1 VAGGNIPRPSGR
13 RQVLL
18 AQERIGA
25 EAMRKVIL
33 KARNR
38 MERKIVAA
46 VRDQR
51 FASAATLRDTLYS
64 DLRKEYIRFGGE
76 LDDFTSSR
84 VSATAKEWRRMAID
98 DLPPGQYNQRWK
110 QFSRKYVDDM
120 TRIVSPKT
128 GKHIAAVNGRLG
140 GMLEQD
146 IRTLRK
152 AVIDVNR
159 QAALTGM
166 TAREI
171 QKEVMG
177 TVLAKSNT
185 WAFIDQSGRKWKAG
199 NYFNMQNRTLHATV
213 ARETTVNVMN
223 EAGVD
228 LAIIEGGVVGDS
240 HPGCVAWAGRIVSV
254 SGTSTEYPSL
264 DDAIA
269 DGLYHPNCRHY
280 LAYVSA
286 STDALK
292 KQAEDKSANRIA
304 TKQEQL
310 RRIEA
315 DKIKPPVTPPVKPPV
330 TPPIAPP
337 TPGAFV
343 PAKTIGEA
351 EEWAKRKGIAKD
363 IDYSGID
370 DVDVANKINKTL
382 SDLVDE
388 YGVTLDGVGMTD
400 LPVDILGNRTPAQ
413 VFRFTINDKQKVF
426 MNLDLETWKNKA
438 SLKSASQSV
447 QAGWLESPTS
457 GGMLTHEYAHAL
469 EFAHKADKARIA
481 SIYNKWMEQEKA
493 GRAGGVLS
501 GYGHANATEMTA
513 EAFVLYAKQGAEGL
527 RAVGLGDMVKVFD
540 GWRRGAKVARK
551 VPVTPLRPRSTP
563 KPTPTPGRKKAG
575 PRTEEQWK
583 TEATDLRKELEKATP
598 TAAEKAA
605 LRDAELKHSKVLS
618 ETDKGHDELRK
629 QIGKIHSKADPAYK
643 AFNKEWNR
651 LNALRVK
658 SLRAKEAAKHGIHR
672 RARGLIYQDTPGTS
686 KAGGVSPSIVNNK
699 VRNAQLNEARD
710 SFNRMIGAGT
720 ELDDVKIN
728 ATTKRGRAY
737 HVEGRGIYYSAS
749 DDIGIIIHEMSH
761 ALEYASPRVHRE
773 AVAFLNRRKK
783 PGEKLR
789 RLKDLKPGS
798 SYKAHEVCF
807 PDEFKNPYT
816 GKIYGST
823 ASPSSTEI
831 VSMGVEAMYRNPL
844 KFAKDDP
851 DFFDFIYRLLRDR

>member
-1 VAGGNIPRPSGR
+1 MAGGNIPRPSGR

-18 AQERIGA
+18 AQERVGA

-51 FASAATLRDTLYS
+51 FASAATLRDTLYA

-84 VSATAKEWRRMAID
+84 VKATAKEWRRMAID

-128 GKHIAAVNGRLG
+128 GKHLAAVNGRLG

-177 TVLAKSNT
+177 TVLSKSNT

-240 HPGCVAWAGRIVSV
+240 HPGCVAGAGRIVSV
-254 SGTSTEYPSL
+254 SGTSTEYPAL

-286 STDALK
+286 STDDLK
-292 KQAEDKSANRIA
+292 KQAEEKSANRIA

-315 DKIKPPVTPPVKPPV
+315 DKVKPPV
-330 TPPIAPP
+330 KVPVTPP

-343 PAKTIGEA
+343 PAKTI
-351 EEWAKRKGIAKD
+351 EE
-363 IDYSGID
+363 
-370 DVDVANKINKTL
+370 
-382 SDLVDE
+382 
-388 YGVTLDGVGMTD
+388 
-400 LPVDILGNRTPAQ
+400 
-413 VFRFTINDKQKVF
+413 
-426 MNLDLETWKNKA
+426 
-438 SLKSASQSV
+438 
-447 QAGWLESPTS
+447 
-457 GGMLTHEYAHAL
+457 
-469 EFAHKADKARIA
+469 
-481 SIYNKWMEQEKA
+481 
-493 GRAGGVLS
+493 
-501 GYGHANATEMTA
+501 A
-513 EAFVLYAKQGAEGL
+513 EAFAVSRGATLDLDGMSLEKANSINAAIAAVPDAAIPDYAIGGASKYKNEFFNRVQNPGRHNKEEKEGKQGAAGKL
-527 RAVGLGDMVKVFD
+527 Q
-540 GWRRGAKVARK
+540 ARC
-551 VPVTPLRPRSTP
+551 V
-563 KPTPTPGRKKAG
+563 
-575 PRTEEQWK
+575 
-583 TEATDLRKELEKATP
+583 LE
-598 TAAEKAA
+598 
-605 LRDAELKHSKVLS
+605 
-618 ETDKGHDELRK
+618 
-629 QIGKIHSKADPAYK
+629 
-643 AFNKEWNR
+643 
-651 LNALRVK
+651 
-658 SLRAKEAAKHGIHR
+658 
-672 RARGLIYQDTPGTS
+672 
-686 KAGGVSPSIVNNK
+686 
-699 VRNAQLNEARD
+699 
-710 SFNRMIGAGT
+710 
-720 ELDDVKIN
+720 
-728 ATTKRGRAY
+728 RGR
-737 HVEGRGIYYSAS
+737 RT
-749 DDIGIIIHEMSH
+749 D
-761 ALEYASPRVHRE
+761 ALP
-773 AVAFLNRRKK
+773 
-783 PGEKLR
+783 
-789 RLKDLKPGS
+789 
-798 SYKAHEVCF
+798 
-807 PDEFKNPYT
+807 
-816 GKIYGST
+816 
-823 ASPSSTEI
+823 
-831 VSMGVEAMYRNPL
+831 
-844 KFAKDDP
+844 
-851 DFFDFIYRLLRDR
+851 

>member
-1 VAGGNIPRPSGR
+1 MAGGNIPRPSGR

-18 AQERIGA
+18 AQERVGA

-51 FASAATLRDTLYS
+51 FASAATLRDTLYA

-84 VSATAKEWRRMAID
+84 VKATAKEWRRMAID

-128 GKHIAAVNGRLG
+128 GKHLAAVNGRLG

-177 TVLAKSNT
+177 TVLSKSNT

-254 SGTSTEYPSL
+254 SGTSTEYPAL

-286 STDALK
+286 STDDLK
-292 KQAEDKSANRIA
+292 KQAEEKSANRIA

-315 DKIKPPVTPPVKPPV
+315 DKVKPPV
-330 TPPIAPP
+330 KVPVTPP

-343 PAKTIGEA
+343 PAKTIEEA
-351 EEWAKRKGIAKD
+351 EA
-363 IDYSGID
+363 
-370 DVDVANKINKTL
+370 VAV
-382 SDLVDE
+382 SR
-388 YGVTLDGVGMTD
+388 GATLDLDGMSLEKANSINAAIAAVPDAAIPDYAIGGASKYKNEFFSTAY
-400 LPVDILGNRTPAQ
+400 RTPADITKRKKKANRGRRGS
-413 VFRFTINDKQKVF
+413 FKQDAF
-426 MNLDLETWKNKA
+426 W
-438 SLKSASQSV
+438 SV
-447 QAGWLESPTS
+447 DGE
-457 GGMLTHEYAHAL
+457 LTPFH
-469 EFAHKADKARIA
+469 EFAHVYDKGRRISSGTEWSDLSKLWYRDSKASSLRTPSEA
-481 SIYNKWMEQEKA
+481 W
-493 GRAGGVLS
+493 
-501 GYGHANATEMTA
+501 A
-513 EAFVLYAKQGAEGL
+513 EAFADYFGKAGKRLPVPVKAFMDKQ
-527 RAVGLGDMVKVFD
+527 F
-540 GWRRGAKVARK
+540 RK
-551 VPVTPLRPRSTP
+551 VPVTPLKPRSPQADTSTLG
-563 KPTPTPGRKKAG
+563 KRKAG

-583 TEATDLRKELEKATP
+583 TEAADLRKELEKATP
-598 TAAEKAA
+598 TAAEKAT
-605 LRDAELKHSKVLS
+605 LRDAEIKHSKVLS

-643 AFNKEWNR
+643 AFDKEWKR

-658 SLRAKEAAKHGIHR
+658 SFRAKKAAEHGIHR

-699 VRNAQLNEARD
+699 ARNAQLNEARD

-720 ELDDVKIN
+720 ELDGVKIN
-728 ATTKRGRAY
+728 ATTKPGRAH
-737 HVEGRGIYYSAS
+737 HVEGRGIYYSES
-749 DDIGIIIHEMSH
+749 DDIGTIIHEMSH
-761 ALEYASPRVHRE
+761 ALEYASPRIHRE
-773 AVAFLNRRKK
+773 AVAFLHRRKK
-783 PGEKLR
+783 PGEKLQKLR
-789 RLKDLKPGS
+789 DIVPGS
-798 SYKAHEVCF
+798 EYKAHEVCF

-816 GKIYGST
+816 GKVYGP
-823 ASPSSTEI
+823 ALAPSSTEI